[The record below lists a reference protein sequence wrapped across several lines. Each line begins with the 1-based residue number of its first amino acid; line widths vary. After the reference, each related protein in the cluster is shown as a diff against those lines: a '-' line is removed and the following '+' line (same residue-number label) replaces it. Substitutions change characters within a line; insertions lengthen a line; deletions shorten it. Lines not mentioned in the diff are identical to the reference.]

1 MNHEPI
7 QFKDISLIHPHKTSF
22 EAHRLPNHLGFFIWH
37 FLKPYRA
44 TVVVFILLAML
55 AGFWGP
61 FNSLLVKSFINTL
74 ASKTSMDMSSLYWIA
89 GLLVLNFI
97 VFDNITWRTL
107 GFLNYKYEAVIK
119 NQIISQTFEYVL
131 GSSHQFFQDN
141 LSGRISDQITTL
153 ADNLE
158 IILHRVSVDFIRGAS
173 LLIVSFIM
181 AYYVNVLF
189 FYILLLWFIAFASFS
204 IWMSRRLVHLSDD
217 HASSES
223 QLSGQLVDA
232 LGNQSNV
239 RIFSQ
244 KTYEVS
250 RMNGYFRLVQ
260 QAFQR
265 KELFIVLLCCAQGGM
280 IAVMMGC
287 AAFTLIHLY
296 GKGLISIG
304 DFALILGLSMELGH
318 MMWYTMYQVDQ
329 FNQALGKCKQSLKSL
344 VIPHDIKDKNKASQL
359 VVTHGHIEF
368 SKVKFH
374 YQGAYSLFQ
383 NKSVTISAGQ
393 KVGLVGYSGSG
404 KSTFV
409 NLILRLYDV
418 VDGQILI
425 DGQDIQ
431 SVTQES
437 LRLAIAMIPQD
448 PTLFHRSLMDNIR
461 YGRTNA
467 TDEEVIAAA
476 QKAHAHEFI
485 SLLPEGYEALVG
497 ERGVKLSGGQ
507 RQRIAIARAI
517 LKNAPILMLDEATSQ
532 LDSITEANIQ
542 DSLWELMQGKTTLV
556 IAHRLSTLLHMDRI
570 LVFDKGHIIED
581 GTHSELLK
589 EGGLYKTLWD
599 AQVGDFLPDKQ
610 NEESGESLEN
620 GVVDE

>member
-1 MNHEPI
+1 MTN
-7 QFKDISLIHPHKTSF
+7 
-22 EAHRLPNHLGFFIWH
+22 RLPNHLGSFMWH
-37 FLKPYRA
+37 FLKPYRGI
-44 TVVVFILLAML
+44 VILFILFALL

-61 FNSLLVKSFINTL
+61 FNSLLIKSFINTL
-74 ASKTSMDMSSLYWIA
+74 AAKTSQDLSSLYWIA

-107 GFLNYKYEAVIK
+107 GYLNYKYQAIIK

-131 GSSHQFFQDN
+131 GGSTQFFQDN
-141 LSGRISDQITTL
+141 LSGRIADQITTL

-158 IILHRVSVDFIRGAS
+158 IILHRVSVDFLRGAS
-173 LLIVSFIM
+173 LLVVSFIT
-181 AYYVNVLF
+181 AYFVNVLF
-189 FYILLLWFIAFASFS
+189 FYILFLWFVAFASFS
-204 IWMSRRLVHLSDD
+204 IWMSARLVQLSDD

-223 QLSGQLVDA
+223 QLSGQLVDSLA
-232 LGNQSNV
+232 NQSNI
-239 RIFSQ
+239 RIFSR
-244 KTYEVS
+244 KIYEVK
-250 RMNGYFRLVQ
+250 RMNTFFRLVQ

-280 IAVMMGC
+280 IAVMMGL
-287 AAFTLIHLY
+287 ASITLIYLY
-296 GKGLISIG
+296 GKGLVSIG

-329 FNQALGKCKQSLKSL
+329 FNQALGKARQSLNAL
-344 VIPHDIKDKNKASQL
+344 VIPHGIKDKSNASQL
-359 VVTHGHIEF
+359 VVTQGRIDF

-374 YQGAYSLFQ
+374 YQGGYSLFQ
-383 NKSVTISAGQ
+383 NKSVTIESGQ

-409 NLILRLYDV
+409 NLILRLYEV

-425 DGQDIQ
+425 DGQNLAE
-431 SVTQES
+431 VTQES
-437 LRLAIAMIPQD
+437 LRQAIAMIPQD

-461 YGRTNA
+461 YGRTDA
-467 TDEEVIAAA
+467 TDEEVILASK
-476 QKAHAHEFI
+476 KAHAHEFI
-485 SLLPEGYEALVG
+485 SLLSEGYKTLVG

-532 LDSITEANIQ
+532 LDSITESNIQ
-542 DSLWELMQGKTTLV
+542 ESLWDLMQGKTTLV
-556 IAHRLSTLLHMDRI
+556 VAHRLSTLLHMDRI

-581 GTHSELLK
+581 GTHTELLNR
-589 EGGLYKTLWD
+589 GGLYKTLWD
-599 AQVGDFLPDKQ
+599 AQVGGFLPDQQ
-610 NEESGESLEN
+610 NEKGE
-620 GVVDE
+620 